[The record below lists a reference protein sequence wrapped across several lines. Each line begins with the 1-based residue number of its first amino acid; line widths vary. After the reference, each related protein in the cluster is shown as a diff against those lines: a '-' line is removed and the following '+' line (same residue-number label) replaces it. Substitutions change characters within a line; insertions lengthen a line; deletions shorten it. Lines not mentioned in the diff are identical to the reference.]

1 MEMCDCTSE
10 DSDEPKARVRQAA
23 ASDDS
28 VQADAIELCDC
39 TSDDDTRAS
48 PCSCRTSEESSQ
60 GKVKIGEDSAAGSED
75 ISMCP
80 LPIVQVELR
89 GSMLNLA
96 SSSASSTS
104 VSAPRLRPRAQRL
117 FGFAC
122 SQCDCASSTGER
134 KTRSSRSSHS
144 KTEPPSCDCTSAGSE
159 SASAKSEAEEKKLE
173 WTLAI
178 IKPEALK
185 FQREIE
191 RAMEEEGF
199 GICQRRRLHLTA
211 EQASEFYCDDYE
223 RKEFARLVEY
233 MSSKPIAVYA
243 LGKVAAI
250 SEWRLLIGPSKV
262 SALDGSTDC
271 RLTRLAARAGE
282 RGQAVCP
289 GQHPRQVRHGRRRR
303 AQRGAR
309 QPRREG
315 RRQGDPLLL
324 PGPCSSGA
332 AAAGRGRGGVSVAE
346 HGRGVERGPRQGK
359 RERPAAAG
367 LTAR

>member
-262 SALDGSTDC
+262 SEARLYAPDSIRARYGTVGDDARNAVHGSRDE
-271 RLTRLAARAGE
+271 RAAVREIRFFFPDRAAVAPLLRGEAAEEYLWRSMGEVLSEGLAKVNAS
-282 RGQAVCP
+282 
-289 GQHPRQVRHGRRRR
+289 GR
-303 AQRGAR
+303 
-309 QPRREG
+309 PRRG
-315 RRQGDPLLL
+315 
-324 PGPCSSGA
+324 
-332 AAAGRGRGGVSVAE
+332 
-346 HGRGVERGPRQGK
+346 
-359 RERPAAAG
+359 
-367 LTAR
+367 